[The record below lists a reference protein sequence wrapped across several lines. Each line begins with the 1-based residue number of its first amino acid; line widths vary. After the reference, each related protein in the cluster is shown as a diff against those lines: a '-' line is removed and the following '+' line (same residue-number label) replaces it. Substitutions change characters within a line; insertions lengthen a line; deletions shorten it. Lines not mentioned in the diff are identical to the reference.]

1 MSWATNRGPSR
12 AIVMTAA
19 IGQHEHEGGADAAS
33 CRWQSTCIARRGE
46 AVDRP
51 VRHSSGNAKAS
62 GLARRAERGGHRD
75 RHKAGVTGLDEN
87 GGTVGLGVL
96 IAALKRVRT
105 LDGSMPLVITSQLI
119 VKTFRITGLVKVF
132 EIHPSLLEAM
142 SAAD

>member
-1 MSWATNRGPSR
+1 M
-12 AIVMTAA
+12 
-19 IGQHEHEGGADAAS
+19 
-33 CRWQSTCIARRGE
+33 
-46 AVDRP
+46 
-51 VRHSSGNAKAS
+51 
-62 GLARRAERGGHRD
+62 
-75 RHKAGVTGLDEN
+75 TGLDEN